1 MQKSSGLIVIASPNQ
16 SLENRF
22 VPGLRNQVNGAAVG
36 NARNGSLVSAEA
48 RKKRVSV
55 LGGEEDER

>member
-1 MQKSSGLIVIASPNQ
+1 MIVIASPNQ